1 MASASATA
9 PVASAMSSGP
19 SALMSDDSQS
29 SAYLDELKS
38 EEALDNFSKNQ
49 KHLYSTAPQHLTES
63 DAEYVTVAIK
73 HFFESVVILQY
84 EIQNTL
90 ED

>member
-1 MASASATA
+1 MASASETTSLALT
-9 PVASAMSSGP
+9 MLLGP
-19 SALMSDDSQS
+19 SVLMSNYIQS
-29 SAYLDELKS
+29 SVYLNELKS
-38 EEALDNFSKNQ
+38 EEALNNFSKNQ

-63 DAEYVTVAIK
+63 DTEYVTVAIK